1 MPIGICQFVRKE
13 IVLECPECKGEFNSM
28 DVESQVNLTV
38 DTYMYTISPCPL
50 CGEIVA
56 TNCVSI
62 EEDDIPIG
70 DE

>member
-62 EEDDIPIG
+62 EDNIQTGGE
-70 DE
+70 E